1 MKRKKLTIGL
11 LVTAI
16 VLGGLAIYFYPVISA
31 YVRATP
37 ERRNPQTATARP
49 ANWAQPIQVNGLH
62 NVFRVSDNLIRGAQ
76 PTAEGL
82 AALKAMGVK
91 TVVNLQ
97 VFHDD
102 HAEQAGLQ
110 SVRIDME
117 SWRPKREQVVEFL
130 RVMNDPNRTPV
141 YVHCYHGSDRTGTMV
156 ALYRIAMQGWTKEQ
170 AVDEMT
176 RGGYGYHPIWQ
187 NLLEFIDG
195 LDIDAI
201 RRDAGISK

>member
-1 MKRKKLTIGL
+1 MANKRRWIILA
-11 LVTAI
+11 VTAA
-16 VLGGLAIYFYPVISA
+16 VLAGVTIYFYPVISA
-31 YVRATP
+31 YVRAAP
-37 ERRNPQTATARP
+37 ERRSPQTSTTRP
-49 ANWAQPIQVNGLH
+49 ADWAQPMQVKGLH
-62 NVFRVSDNLIRGAQ
+62 NVHRVSDDLIRGAQ

-110 SVRIDME
+110 NVRIDMQ

-130 RVMNDPNRTPV
+130 RVMNDPNRRPV

-156 ALYRIAMQGWTKEQ
+156 ALYRIAIQGWTKEQ
-170 AVDEMT
+170 AIDEMT
-176 RGGYGYHPIWQ
+176 RGGFGYHPIWQ
-187 NLLEFIDG
+187 NLLEFIDS
-195 LDIDAI
+195 LDIEAI
-201 RRDAGISK
+201 RRDAGISR